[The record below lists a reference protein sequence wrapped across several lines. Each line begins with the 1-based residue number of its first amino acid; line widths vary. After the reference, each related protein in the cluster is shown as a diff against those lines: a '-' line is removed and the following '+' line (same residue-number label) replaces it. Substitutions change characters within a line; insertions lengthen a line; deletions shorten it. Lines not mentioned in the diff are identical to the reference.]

1 MKKIYAFLTV
11 VFACVT
17 LSLSAQPQANQQGP
31 RPQGPRED
39 RRTKVIIDNDLCGDA
54 DGLFA
59 LAHQLLCKSINIR
72 GIVGAHLGARG
83 GFTNAA
89 NTAQA
94 SVERAEEILAALGMS
109 GQVKVVPGATE
120 KMEKPD
126 QPKDS
131 EGARLIIEEALQC
144 TPERPL
150 YVLVGGPL
158 TDIASAL
165 LINPEISKNIIVVWI
180 GGQEYDF
187 GHQKPWGGISEV
199 EYNLNL
205 SIPAGQMIFN
215 DSDVR
220 LWQIPRD
227 AYRRC
232 LYGLDEIEL
241 KIKPYGKI
249 GAYLYEALGG
259 MKRFASKEE
268 YVLGASPLVLMS
280 SLQTF
285 FEPDTASSD
294 FVEIN
299 APRMTDEGLYDFS
312 KTGRKIRVYTE
323 IDTALMFRD
332 METKIQLHARNAQ

>member
-1 MKKIYAFLTV
+1 MKKTFFL
-11 VFACVT
+11 VT
-17 LSLSAQPQANQQGP
+17 LTLLVALYSLSASAQTQNAQAQ
-31 RPQGPRED
+31 D

-59 LAHQLLCKSINIR
+59 LAHQLLCKSINVR
-72 GIVGAHLGARG
+72 GIVGAHLSPRG
-83 GFTNAA
+83 GFTNAT

-94 SVERAEEILAALGMS
+94 SVERAEEVLEVLGMT
-109 GQVKVVPGATE
+109 GQVKVVAGATE
-120 KMEKPD
+120 KMTSPTE
-126 QPKDS
+126 PKDS
-131 EGARLIIEEALQC
+131 DGARLIIEEALQC

-165 LINPEISKNIIVVWI
+165 ILNPAIAKNIIVVWI
-180 GGQEYDF
+180 GGQEYEF
-187 GHQKPWGGISEV
+187 GHQKPWGGISDV

-205 SIPAGQMIFN
+205 SIAAAQMIFN
-215 DSDVR
+215 HSDVR

-249 GAYLYEALGG
+249 GAYLYESLGG
-259 MKRFASKEE
+259 MRRFSSKEE
-268 YVLGASPLVLMS
+268 YVLGDSPLVLMS

-294 FVEIN
+294 FVEVA
-299 APRMTDEGLYDFS
+299 APRITDEGLYDFS
-312 KTGRKIRVYTE
+312 APGRKIRVYTT

-332 METKIQLHARNAQ
+332 METKIQLSVR